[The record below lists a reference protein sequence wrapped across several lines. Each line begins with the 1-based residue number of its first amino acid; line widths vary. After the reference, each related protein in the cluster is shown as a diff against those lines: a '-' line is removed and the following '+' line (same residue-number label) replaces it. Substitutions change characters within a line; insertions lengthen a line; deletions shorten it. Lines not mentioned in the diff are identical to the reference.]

1 MIPSNL
7 LNKYNMPIKS
17 SAKKAL
23 RQTKKRTLAN
33 QTVKTNIKDLEKK
46 LVKEITAKNISGIK
60 PAAAVLVQAWDKAVK
75 NNIISR
81 NTAARKKSR
90 LQKIINKIL

>member
-1 MIPSNL
+1 
-7 LNKYNMPIKS
+7 MPIKK
-17 SAKKAL
+17 SAQKAL

-33 QTVKTNIKDLEKK
+33 QTAGSAIKDLEKK
-46 LVKEITAKNISGIK
+46 LVKEITSKNTGNVKSD
-60 PAAAVLVQAWDKAVK
+60 AAALVQAWDKAAK

-81 NTAARKKSR
+81 NTAARKKSH

>member
-1 MIPSNL
+1 
-7 LNKYNMPIKS
+7 MPIKN

-23 RQTKKRTLAN
+23 RQAEKRTKVN
-33 QTVKTNIKDLEKK
+33 QAIKANIKDLEKK
-46 LVKEITAKNISGIK
+46 LVKEITAKNMTGIK
-60 PAAAVLVQAWDKAVK
+60 PSLSNLVQAWDKAAK

-90 LQKIINKIL
+90 LQKTLNKIL

>member
-1 MIPSNL
+1 
-7 LNKYNMPIKS
+7 MPIKS

-33 QTVKTNIKDLEKK
+33 QAAGSAIRDLEKK
-46 LVKEITAKNISGIK
+46 LVKEITAKKTGEIK
-60 PAAAVLVQAWDKAVK
+60 STASALVQRWDKAVK

-81 NTAARKKSR
+81 NTASRKKSR